1 MGENR
6 MPTVAV
12 IGAGVVGASIA
23 FRLAQSGASVL
34 LIDRGDPGRG
44 TSGSS
49 FAWANANLK
58 LPRDYFELN
67 FAGMRAHRALR
78 DELGAA
84 PWLHEGGNL
93 VWQDDESEL
102 KERVARLTSWG
113 YVAEMRS
120 AADAH
125 ESLEPHVRFAD
136 PDALLA
142 FFPEECWIDA
152 PLLASSMV
160 DQARKLGAQTHFG
173 TTLEAIDRENGRVT
187 AVTLGQIGRVPVD
200 AVVNAAGAG
209 ADKVAALVGRT
220 LPLVPTTGLLV
231 RVAVSPTPVSR
242 VVHTPDLHLRPDG
255 DGFVLLHHDDLDH
268 QLGDRRRIDHD
279 DPLVAELVSRAQ
291 RVIDGLAHGHVI
303 DARIGVRPY
312 PQDGR
317 SSVGPVS
324 MIPGYFEAVTH
335 SGVTLGPLLGRLLA
349 QTIVNGQTDPLLA
362 PFSPDRFG

>member
-1 MGENR
+1 

-12 IGAGVVGASIA
+12 IGAGVVGASVA
-23 FRLAQSGASVL
+23 FRLAQSGASVIL
-34 LIDRGDPGRG
+34 VDRGDPGRG
-44 TSGSS
+44 TSGAS

-102 KERVARLTSWG
+102 RERVARLQSWG
-113 YVAEMRS
+113 YVAAMRS
-120 AADAH
+120 TAEAQ
-125 ESLEPHVRFAD
+125 ETLEPNVRFAK
-136 PDALLA
+136 PDAQLA
-142 FFPEECWIDA
+142 YFPEECWIDA

-160 DQARKLGAQTHFG
+160 QRARDLGVQTHFG
-173 TTLEAIDRENGRVT
+173 TTLDAIEMHAGSVT
-187 AVTLGQIGRVPVD
+187 AVTLGQIGRLPVD

-220 LPLVPTTGLLV
+220 LPLAPTAGLLV

-242 VVHTPDLHLRPDG
+242 VVHTPDIHLRPDG
-255 DGFVLLHHDDLDH
+255 DGFVLLHHDDTDH
-268 QLGDRRRIDHD
+268 RLNERRAIALD
-279 DPLVAELVSRAQ
+279 DPLVTELVDRAH
-291 RVIDGLAHGHVI
+291 RVIDGFADARRV
-303 DARIGVRPY
+303 DARIGTRPY

-317 SSVGPVS
+317 TCAGAVS
-324 MIPGYFEAVTH
+324 TIPGYYEAVTH
-335 SGVTLGPLLGRLLA
+335 SGVTLGPLLGKLLS
-349 QTIVNGQTDPLLA
+349 QTIANGETDPLLA
-362 PFSPDRFG
+362 PFSPNRFG

>member
-1 MGENR
+1 

-12 IGAGVVGASIA
+12 IGAGVVGASVA
-23 FRLAQSGASVL
+23 FRLAQSGASVIL
-34 LIDRGDPGRG
+34 VDRGDPGRG

-49 FAWANANLK
+49 FAWTNANLK

-67 FAGMRAHRALR
+67 FAGMRAHQALR

-102 KERVARLTSWG
+102 QERVARLQSWG
-113 YVAEMRS
+113 YVAEIRS
-120 AADAH
+120 AAEAH
-125 ESLEPHVRFAD
+125 ETLEPHVRFAN
-136 PDALLA
+136 PDVQLA
-142 FFPEECWIDA
+142 YFPEECWIDA

-160 DQARKLGAQTHFG
+160 ERARALGVQTHFG
-173 TTLEAIDRENGRVT
+173 TTLEAIERDAGRVV
-187 AVTLGQIGRVPVD
+187 AMTLGHVGRVPID
-200 AVVNAAGAG
+200 AVVNAAGTG

-220 LPLVPTTGLLV
+220 LPLAPTTGLLV

-242 VVHTPDLHLRPDG
+242 VVHTPEIHLRPDG
-255 DGFVLLHHDDLDH
+255 AGFVLLHHDDADH
-268 QLGDRRRIDHD
+268 QLGERRQIVLD
-279 DPLVAELVSRAQ
+279 DPLVTELFTRAHD
-291 RVIDGLAHGHVI
+291 VIDGFENARVV

-317 SSVGPVS
+317 TCAGAVS
-324 MIPGYFEAVTH
+324 TIPGYFEAVTH
-335 SGVTLGPLLGRLLA
+335 SGVTLGALLGKLLA
-349 QTIVNGQTDPLLA
+349 ESILTGETDPLLA